1 MDATMKY
8 REKSER
14 ERAGIPRN
22 PHFAATAVSIISGAI
37 AGAIIGFFM
46 VAGWIGA
53 FIGAIVGAF
62 AAAGIERVSR
72 RRDRRRISEDAILDR
87 EIGVIDG
94 DIGAADSIPPRRG
107 PVLSPSSSGV
117 TTSLP
122 EAPAAGPWSR

>member
-1 MDATMKY
+1 MMMY

-22 PHFAATAVSIISGAI
+22 PHYAAMAVSILSGGI

-53 FIGAIVGAF
+53 AIGAIVGA
-62 AAAGIERVSR
+62 AAAVGIERVAHGRER
-72 RRDRRRISEDAILDR
+72 RRSSADAILDR

-94 DIGAADSIPPRRG
+94 NIGAADSIPPARG

-117 TTSLP
+117 
-122 EAPAAGPWSR
+122 AR